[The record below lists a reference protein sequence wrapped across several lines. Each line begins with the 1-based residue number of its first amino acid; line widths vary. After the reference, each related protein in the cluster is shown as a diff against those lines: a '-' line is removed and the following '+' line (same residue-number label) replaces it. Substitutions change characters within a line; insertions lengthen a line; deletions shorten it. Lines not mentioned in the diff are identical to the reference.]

1 MVGDVQTVADSK
13 RRFYAG
19 YRRVIPGLFRRV
31 VDELLVELHLLRR
44 QQGFRP
50 DALFAT
56 GLGQV
61 FDNFTRGFEP
71 ADQRE
76 VLLTALCSA
85 TDLDAADLRQQASRF
100 RETIG
105 QASEQQLKDWLEQ
118 RGAGAPEP
126 LQAVLQDAG
135 RPDFHYSRLHAV
147 GLMAMLQDLTGGD
160 DQDPEALRS
169 RAREVG
175 LQLGLQQDKLDKD
188 MGLYVSNLEK
198 MAQAVE
204 LMEETVAAERRK
216 RERRLAGTS
225 DSGSDSESDAAAP
238 VQGEP
243 PAGVSQPLN

>member
-1 MVGDVQTVADSK
+1 MGDVQTVADSK

-19 YRRVIPGLFRRV
+19 YRRVIPGLYRRV
-31 VDELLVELHLLRR
+31 IDELLVELHLLRH

-76 VLLTALCSA
+76 VLLAALCSA
-85 TDLDAADLRQQASRF
+85 NDLDAAALRQQASPL

-105 QASEQQLKDWLEQ
+105 QASEEQLKGWLDQ
-118 RGAGAPEP
+118 RGDGAPEP
-126 LQAVLQDAG
+126 LQAVLQEAG
-135 RPDFHYSRLHAV
+135 RQDFHYSRLHAV
-147 GLMAMLQDLTGGD
+147 GLMAMLQELTGGD
-160 DQDPEALRS
+160 DQDPEALRR

-175 LQLGLQQDKLDKD
+175 LQLGLQQDKLEKD

-216 RERRLAGTS
+216 RERRLDPET
-225 DSGSDSESDAAAP
+225 DAP

-243 PAGVSQPLN
+243 AAGVSQPQN

>member
-1 MVGDVQTVADSK
+1 VGDVQTVADSK

-19 YRRVIPGLFRRV
+19 YRRVIPGLYRRV
-31 VDELLVELHLLRR
+31 IDELLVELHLLRR

-61 FDNFTRGFEP
+61 FDNFTRGLEP

-76 VLLTALCSA
+76 VLLAALCSA
-85 TDLDAADLRQQASRF
+85 TDLDAADLRLQASGL
-100 RETIG
+100 REMIG
-105 QASEQQLKDWLEQ
+105 QATEEQLRGWLEQ
-118 RGAGAPEP
+118 RGEGAPEP
-126 LQAVLQDAG
+126 LQAVLRDAG

-216 RERRLAGTS
+216 RERRLTATADGQT
-225 DSGSDSESDAAAP
+225 DP
-238 VQGEP
+238 TVQGDP
-243 PAGVSQPLN
+243 TAGVSQPLN

>member
-1 MVGDVQTVADSK
+1 MGDVQTVADSK
-13 RRFYAG
+13 RRFYSG
-19 YRRVIPGLFRRV
+19 YRRVIPGLYRRV
-31 VDELLVELHLLRR
+31 IDELLVELHLLRH
-44 QQGFRP
+44 QKGFRP

-76 VLLTALCSA
+76 VLLAALCSA
-85 TDLDAADLRQQASRF
+85 NDLDAAALRQQASRL

-105 QASEQQLKDWLEQ
+105 QASEEQLKGWLDQ
-118 RGAGAPEP
+118 RGDGAPEP
-126 LQAVLQDAG
+126 LQAVLQEAG
-135 RPDFHYSRLHAV
+135 RQDFHYSRLHAV
-147 GLMAMLQDLTGGD
+147 GLMAMLQELTGGD
-160 DQDPEALRS
+160 DQDPEALRR

-175 LQLGLQQDKLDKD
+175 LQLGLQQDKLEKD

-216 RERRLAGTS
+216 RERRLDPET
-225 DSGSDSESDAAAP
+225 DAP

-243 PAGVSQPLN
+243 AAGVSQPQN

>member
-19 YRRVIPGLFRRV
+19 YRRVIPGLYRRV
-31 VDELLVELHLLRR
+31 IDELLVELHLLRR

-61 FDNFTRGFEP
+61 FDNFTRGLEP

-76 VLLTALCSA
+76 MLLAALCSA
-85 TDLDAADLRQQASRF
+85 TDLDAADLRLQASRL
-100 RETIG
+100 RDMIG
-105 QASEQQLKDWLEQ
+105 QATEEQLKGWLEQ
-118 RGAGAPEP
+118 RGEGAPEP
-126 LQAVLQDAG
+126 LQAVLRDAG

-216 RERRLAGTS
+216 RERRLTATADGQT
-225 DSGSDSESDAAAP
+225 DST
-238 VQGEP
+238 VQGDP
-243 PAGVSQPLN
+243 TAGVSQPLN